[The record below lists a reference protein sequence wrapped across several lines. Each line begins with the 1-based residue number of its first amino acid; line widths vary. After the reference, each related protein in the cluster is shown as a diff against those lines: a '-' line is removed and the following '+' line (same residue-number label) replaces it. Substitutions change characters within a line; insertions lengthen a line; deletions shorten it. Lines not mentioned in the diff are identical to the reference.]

1 MPSGTQMFFQVDV
14 ISSFDFTSQNN
25 SILYYL
31 ELSIVVLHIIFFQ
44 LYQEVFGYE
53 KTFFMF
59 EIINIHYN
67 IQYYSNVHVSYQFSS
82 HFSQGETLVM

>member
-1 MPSGTQMFFQVDV
+1 MFFRVDV

-25 SILYYL
+25 SILYSL
-31 ELSIVVLHIIFFQ
+31 ELSIVVLHIIFFE

-53 KTFFMF
+53 KTFFTFFTF

-67 IQYYSNVHVSYQFSS
+67 IQYCSNVSYQFSS